1 MVSCIMTAFDVNGAI
16 RQQPQMLWSTLC
28 FYKAFHTGQS
38 PQELAVF
45 TQLRPEDV
53 RQGIELSNTT
63 LEKTK
68 KLGGGYWH
76 ISLPNNSVREF
87 ISFHTKVNKVL
98 FSNKWYLLTGL
109 RPAEF
114 STLTSSCAC
123 SKAATLDV
131 PQHISPWRGACYAGL
146 HGASHLV
153 ALAGRKDGV
162 TGEQYKPPCYL
173 HTSSRYYVLVCFIS
187 FKTNRRWYACSLRDE
202 LRMKIKGDG

>member
-1 MVSCIMTAFDVNGAI
+1 MGPSVSSHRCCELLSV
-16 RQQPQMLWSTLC
+16 STRP
-28 FYKAFHTGQS
+28 FTRDKAPRNLQS
-38 PQELAVF
+38 SHSSGLRMQGRGLSF
-45 TQLRPEDV
+45 QTQLWRRLKCQEV
-53 RQGIELSNTT
+53 GTGIYPFRTIASENLS
-63 LEKTK
+63 
-68 KLGGGYWH
+68 
-76 ISLPNNSVREF
+76 
-87 ISFHTKVNKVL
+87 SFHTKVNKVL
-98 FSNKWYLLTGL
+98 LSIKWYLLRGL

-123 SKAATLDV
+123 SSAATLDV

-162 TGEQYKPPCYL
+162 TGEQYKPPCCL
-173 HTSSRYYVLVCFIS
+173 HTSSRCYVLVCFIS